1 MPTFTAPV
9 RGHKGLYMAMTMAVV
24 DHAALERALEQ
35 LRAARTENADVQA
48 AVATLE
54 CALNGS
60 EGHRLLATTEAADI
74 LGVRSVNIVKY
85 WVKTGYI
92 HGVKHDDYTSR
103 SVRMPWRWI
112 SASSCVRY
120 SWVATPITAGYA

>member
-24 DHAALERALEQ
+24 DHAALEQ

-85 WVKTGYI
+85 CVLGKNMLHSVKIYDMRAKPLLLGRER
-92 HGVKHDDYTSR
+92 D
-103 SVRMPWRWI
+103 
-112 SASSCVRY
+112 
-120 SWVATPITAGYA
+120 AGRAGRRQRRA